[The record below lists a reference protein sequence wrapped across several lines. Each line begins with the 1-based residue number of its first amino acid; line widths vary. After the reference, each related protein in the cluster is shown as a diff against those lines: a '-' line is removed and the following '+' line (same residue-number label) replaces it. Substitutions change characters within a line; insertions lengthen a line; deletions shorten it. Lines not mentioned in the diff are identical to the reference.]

1 MNNIE
6 DSLIVSFD
14 FNSSK
19 DAATMIVARNNGG
32 RIKFLNAI
40 FGDEA
45 KDIYNKL
52 VEDSER

>member
-6 DSLIVSFD
+6 DSFIVSFD

-19 DAATMIVARNNGG
+19 DVAAMVVARNNGG
-32 RIKFLNAI
+32 RIKFINTF

-52 VEDSER
+52 IENKE